1 MREKQQ
7 KTPLKDSKDYRE
19 GHRKRLRERLKKGGP
34 DAIQDHELLELIMF
48 RAILRADVK
57 QLAHQLLDDYG
68 DLSAVL
74 SAPERELKAYRGI
87 GDQVISE
94 FRVIETAAL
103 RLGQEKIVNQQVLQ
117 NWDVL
122 IVYCRTRMAEKK
134 IEKFHVIFLNKQNYI
149 ISDEEMGSGTVDHA
163 PVYPRE
169 IIKRAIELSASALI
183 IVHNHPSGDPQPSQA
198 DIAMAMKIKDLAASF
213 NIVLHDHLIIGRKGE
228 TSFKNVGLL

>member
-1 MREKQQ
+1 MGEKQQ
-7 KTPLKDSKDYRE
+7 KTPFKDSKDYRE

-103 RLGQEKIVNQQVLQ
+103 RLGQENRQSASL
-117 NWDVL
+117 
-122 IVYCRTRMAEKK
+122 AELGRADCLLP
-134 IEKFHVIFLNKQNYI
+134 HPHGG
-149 ISDEEMGSGTVDHA
+149 EEN
-163 PVYPRE
+163 RE
-169 IIKRAIELSASALI
+169 I
-183 IVHNHPSGDPQPSQA
+183 PCDFPQ
-198 DIAMAMKIKDLAASF
+198 
-213 NIVLHDHLIIGRKGE
+213 
-228 TSFKNVGLL
+228 

>member
-1 MREKQQ
+1 VKEKQQ
-7 KTPLKDSKDYRE
+7 KTPFKDSKDYRE

-94 FRVIETAAL
+94 FREIETAAL
-103 RLGQEKIVNQQVLQ
+103 RLGQEKSSISKS
-117 NWDVL
+117 
-122 IVYCRTRMAEKK
+122 CRT
-134 IEKFHVIFLNKQNYI
+134 
-149 ISDEEMGSGTVDHA
+149 GT
-163 PVYPRE
+163 R
-169 IIKRAIELSASALI
+169 
-183 IVHNHPSGDPQPSQA
+183 
-198 DIAMAMKIKDLAASF
+198 
-213 NIVLHDHLIIGRKGE
+213 
-228 TSFKNVGLL
+228 